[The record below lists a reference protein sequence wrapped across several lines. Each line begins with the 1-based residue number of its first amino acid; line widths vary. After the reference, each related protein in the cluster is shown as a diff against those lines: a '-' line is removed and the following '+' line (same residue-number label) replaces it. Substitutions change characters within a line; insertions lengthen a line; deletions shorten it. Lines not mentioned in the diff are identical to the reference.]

1 MLEIK
6 MPAMPGTKTAIVA
19 KISVASGDR
28 VTAGQELF
36 SLETKKGTRPVKAAE
51 DGVITE
57 VKISEGEEAAV
68 GQVLALME
76 EGTAAE
82 ESQNDSEAAD
92 AVTAEI
98 ITPAMPG
105 MKTAIVGKIS
115 VAVGDCVVVGQEL
128 FSLETKKGA
137 RPVKA
142 ETDGT
147 LLELKVSEGD
157 EVAVGQVLA
166 LIRKGKADKTT
177 SSETMPALKN
187 MVEKHTELL
196 ILGGGTGGYVAAIA
210 AAKQG
215 KKVTLV
221 EQDRL
226 GGTCLNRGCIPTKT
240 LIASAALCS
249 KMRDADIFGIKLE
262 GKFYPQ
268 MERIIE
274 RKNQVVDRLVGG
286 IGYLMDKNNIEVI
299 KGIAG
304 FVDNKTVRVESEETY
319 LYQFDDCII
328 ATGSVTSNPPLPNMD
343 LPQVM
348 DSTAALDCTELPNSI
363 TVIGSGT
370 IGMEFAF
377 LYRNLGAQV
386 TLIVSRDRPL
396 PMIDRDLSETILE
409 IARNMGIRMEMKSRV
424 SGFLED
430 VNGQVITIFTRD
442 GKQHYSVSDK
452 ALLAVGRRPNL
463 EGFGLENTDV
473 RLNENGKGI
482 AVDDHM
488 RTNVEHIY
496 AVGDVNNLVQLA
508 HAASHQGM
516 VAVDNI
522 LGKDNAFRKSEVPNV
537 IFTQPEIAIAG
548 ISEDEAKERGI
559 AYKVGRFHYTGNGKA
574 LTMNESE
581 GFVKLLKD
589 ENDVIIGGAVI
600 GADAST
606 LIASVG
612 LAVTNKLTDA
622 DIEKSIFAHPTT
634 AEVIHEAALDLSLGA
649 FHE

>member
-6 MPAMPGTKTAIVA
+6 MPAMPATKTATVA
-19 KISVASGDR
+19 
-28 VTAGQELF
+28 
-36 SLETKKGTRPVKAAE
+36 
-51 DGVITE
+51 
-57 VKISEGEEAAV
+57 
-68 GQVLALME
+68 
-76 EGTAAE
+76 
-82 ESQNDSEAAD
+82 
-92 AVTAEI
+92 
-98 ITPAMPG
+98 
-105 MKTAIVGKIS
+105 KIS
-115 VAVGDCVVVGQEL
+115 VAVGDCVSEGQEL

-142 ETDGT
+142 AADGIIS
-147 LLELKVSEGD
+147 ELKVSEGE

-166 LIRKGKADKTT
+166 LMEEEASKPEVKQTAEPVV
-177 SSETMPALKN
+177 SEVKMPAMPGTKTATVGKISVSVGDRVSEGQELFSLETKKGARPVKAASDGVISELKVSEGEEVAVGQVLALLQESGTAETAPTEAKPAQKN
-187 MVEKHTELL
+187 IVEKHTELL

-240 LIASAALCS
+240 LIASATLCN
-249 KMRDADIFGIKLE
+249 KLREADVFGIELE
-262 GKFYPQ
+262 GSFCPQ

-286 IGYLMDKNNIEVI
+286 IGYLMDKNSIEVI
-299 KGIAG
+299 EGTAG
-304 FVDNKTVRVESEETY
+304 FVDNKTVRVDSDATY

-348 DSTAALDCTELPNSI
+348 DSTAALNCTELPQSV
-363 TVIGSGT
+363 TVIGSGV

-386 TLIVSRDRPL
+386 TVIVSRDRPL
-396 PMIDRDLSETILE
+396 PMIDRDLSESILE
-409 IARNMGIRMEMKSRV
+409 IARDMGIRMEMNSRV

-430 VNGQVITIFTRD
+430 VNGQVITTFTRD
-442 GKQHYSVSDK
+442 GKEHFSVSDK

-463 EGFGLENTDV
+463 EGLGLENTDV
-473 RLNENGKGI
+473 KLNEKGKGI

-488 RTNVEHIY
+488 RTSVEHIY
-496 AVGDVNNLVQLA
+496 AVGDVNNLIQLA

-516 VAVDNI
+516 IAVDNI
-522 LGKDNAFRKSEVPNV
+522 LGKDHAFHKSEVPSV
-537 IFTQPEIAIAG
+537 IFTHPEIATVG
-548 ISEDEAKERGI
+548 IGEDEAKRKGI
-559 AYKVGRFHYTGNGKA
+559 AYKVGRVHYTGNGKA
-574 LTMNESE
+574 LTMNETE

-606 LIASVG
+606 LIASIG
-612 LAVTNKLTDA
+612 LAIANKLTDA
-622 DIEKSIFAHPTT
+622 DIEKTIFAHPTT